1 MKIKVSAGIIGAVL
15 MLSASQSWAV
25 TLKLSHNQ
33 DKSHPVHKAM
43 EFFAKKS
50 KEYSNGDITIRIYPN
65 GTLGTQRE
73 TMELIRSGAIPL
85 VKTNAAEMEAFE
97 NSYKLFSLP
106 YLFRDRDHYYQVMQG
121 DIGRK
126 ILDSTKSKGYFGLT
140 FYDGGARSFYGNKPV
155 LKPDDLKGMKVR
167 VQPSPGAVE
176 MIKVMGGNPTP
187 LDYGELY
194 TALQQGVVDMA
205 ENSVMA
211 LTTMR
216 HGEVAKSFS
225 LDEHT
230 MVPDVFRELD
240 ENAQDEDIYLDEFR
254 DEIDGWVIDAIKAIG
269 IDTAKSVL
277 NAPREMLIEK
287 TDLEE
292 ETVDEVLRILKS
304 EFEDNE

>member
-65 GTLGTQRE
+65 GTLGTQ
-73 TMELIRSGAIPL
+73 
-85 VKTNAAEMEAFE
+85 EMEAFE

-230 MVPDVFRELD
+230 MVPDVVLMSNAAFDKLSQENQAVILKAAKESMSYMKDLWSEEEKQEFAKLD
-240 ENAQDEDIYLDEFR
+240 KMGVKVYQVD
-254 DEIDGWVIDAIKAIG
+254 KA
-269 IDTAKSVL
+269 
-277 NAPREMLIEK
+277 PFIEK
-287 TDLEE
+287 
-292 ETVDEVLRILKS
+292 VQPMYANFAK
-304 EFEDNE
+304 DNPALAPMLADIQAAK

>member
-230 MVPDVFRELD
+230 MVPDVVLMSNAAFDKLSQ
-240 ENAQDEDIYLDEFR
+240 ENQA
-254 DEIDGWVIDAIKAIG
+254 V
-269 IDTAKSVL
+269 
-277 NAPREMLIEK
+277 
-287 TDLEE
+287 
-292 ETVDEVLRILKS
+292 ILK
-304 EFEDNE
+304 

>member
-1 MKIKVSAGIIGAVL
+1 
-15 MLSASQSWAV
+15 
-25 TLKLSHNQ
+25 
-33 DKSHPVHKAM
+33 
-43 EFFAKKS
+43 
-50 KEYSNGDITIRIYPN
+50 
-65 GTLGTQRE
+65 
-73 TMELIRSGAIPL
+73 MELIRSGAIPL

-230 MVPDVFRELD
+230 MVPDVVLMS
-240 ENAQDEDIYLDEFR
+240 NAAFDKLSRKIRQLY
-254 DEIDGWVIDAIKAIG
+254 
-269 IDTAKSVL
+269 
-277 NAPREMLIEK
+277 
-287 TDLEE
+287 
-292 ETVDEVLRILKS
+292 
-304 EFEDNE
+304 

>member
-65 GTLGTQRE
+65 GTLGTRTRNNGADSFWRYSPGKNQCGRNGGADLKIPINYLAC
-73 TMELIRSGAIPL
+73 LICSAIVIILSGHA
-85 VKTNAAEMEAFE
+85 
-97 NSYKLFSLP
+97 
-106 YLFRDRDHYYQVMQG
+106 
-121 DIGRK
+121 GRYGEK
-126 ILDSTKSKGYFGLT
+126 ILNSTKSKGYFGLT

-230 MVPDVFRELD
+230 MVPDVVLMSNAAFDKLSQ
-240 ENAQDEDIYLDEFR
+240 ENQ
-254 DEIDGWVIDAIKAIG
+254 KAKRRPMVG
-269 IDTAKSVL
+269 VFTS
-277 NAPREMLIEK
+277 R
-287 TDLEE
+287 
-292 ETVDEVLRILKS
+292 
-304 EFEDNE
+304 